1 MKRLLTF
8 LVTAMIITTTSFA
21 QDGQEII
28 STDVKQIKVDTY
40 EQELKTKILEGLNVI
55 EINKADSKIT
65 NILDYYR
72 DVEETIDPFHRQNKL
87 KWKYSGLLNGKGTY
101 TLTLKNSK
109 EDMGEVDKIIDVFL
123 RENIKE
129 GMTDTQKINAI
140 YKYVTEAF
148 FYDQISSRQL
158 SEENQLKERNILKGL
173 KNENGVVCEA
183 YAMLS
188 QRIFQKAGI
197 ENEFVYGTNNT
208 SGEPHIWNKVKVKG
222 KWYHYDATAGDTS
235 GMNFCL
241 VSQEF
246 MLKYM
251 NISPYEQIVLGQ
263 VK

>member
-8 LVTAMIITTTSFA
+8 LVSAMIITTTSFA

-40 EQELKTKILEGLNVI
+40 EQELKAKISEGLNVI
-55 EINKADSKIT
+55 EISKAGSKIT

-72 DVEETIDPFHRQNKL
+72 DVEKTIDPFHRQNKL
-87 KWKYSGLLNGKGTY
+87 KWKYSGLINGKGTY

-109 EDMGEVDKIIDVFL
+109 EDMEEVDKIIDAFL
-123 RENIKE
+123 RENINE
-129 GMTDTQKINAI
+129 GMTDVQKINAI
-140 YKYVTEAF
+140 YKYVTEVF
-148 FYDQISSRQL
+148 FYDQISSRQF
-158 SEENQLKERNILKGL
+158 SEENQIKERNILKGIR
-173 KNENGVVCEA
+173 NENGVVCEA

-188 QRIFQKAGI
+188 QRIFQKVGI
-197 ENEFVYGTNNT
+197 ENQFVYGTGKKA
-208 SGEPHIWNKVKVKG
+208 GEPHIWNKVKVG
-222 KWYHYDATAGDTS
+222 DKWHHYDATAGDTS
-235 GMNFCL
+235 GINFSL

-251 NISPYEQIVLGQ
+251 NIGSYEQIVLGK